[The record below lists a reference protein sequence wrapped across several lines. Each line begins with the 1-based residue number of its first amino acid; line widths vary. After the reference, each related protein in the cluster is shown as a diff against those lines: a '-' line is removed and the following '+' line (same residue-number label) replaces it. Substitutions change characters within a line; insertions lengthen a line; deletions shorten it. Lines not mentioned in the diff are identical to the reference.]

1 MLKDTAKKDNI
12 ELPKMSNNQL
22 NVADLTKKLNETK
35 KEISNKTFVDKKID
49 DINDGN
55 NVFGVGKVI
64 KVNDYILI
72 ASGL

>member
-35 KEISNKTFVDKKID
+35 KEISIIYTQ
-49 DINDGN
+49 
-55 NVFGVGKVI
+55 
-64 KVNDYILI
+64 
-72 ASGL
+72 